1 MNLSELVG
9 HHGVLA
15 HHQLVLVV
23 QELDQLRDGPGCQV
37 CVILI
42 VYQVDHGML
51 QHLAGMGGLGGVQL
65 GGGDLQ
71 TFIPSLREHGGLTL

>member
-1 MNLSELVG
+1 MNLAELVA
-9 HHGVLA
+9 HHGGLA

-23 QELDQLRDGPGCQV
+23 QELDQLRDGPGGQV

-42 VYQVDHGML
+42 VDQVDHGML
-51 QHLAGMGGLGGVQL
+51 QHLAGLGGVQL